1 MSNYL
6 NAWEAEIWTI
16 LEKEGKKEYKPNSNC
31 LHIFSLERKI
41 GEKSDCLVGIA
52 VGMKKGLSGGDR

>member
-1 MSNYL
+1 
-6 NAWEAEIWTI
+6 

>member
-16 LEKEGKKEYKPNSNC
+16 LEKEGKKEYRPNSNR
-31 LHIFSLERKI
+31 LHIFLLDRKI
-41 GEKSDCLVGIA
+41 GEKSDFVVGIV